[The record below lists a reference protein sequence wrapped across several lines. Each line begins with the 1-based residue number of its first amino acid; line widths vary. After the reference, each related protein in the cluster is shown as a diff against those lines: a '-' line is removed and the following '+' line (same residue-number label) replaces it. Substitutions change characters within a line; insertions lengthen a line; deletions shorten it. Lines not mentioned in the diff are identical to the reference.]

1 MDNEPDRRP
10 GARRLPAI
18 LLLAAGALVLGTG
31 VLVLLLTGQSVGGG
45 GVATSPQILVDR
57 TEIDFGQ
64 VPVNQRVRADFTITN
79 AGGRPL
85 QIVGQP
91 QVDVVKG
98 C

>member
-1 MDNEPDRRP
+1 MQKRSLVILILSL
-10 GARRLPAI
+10 GAVV
-18 LLLAAGALVLGTG
+18 LAAGVLM
-31 VLVLLLTGQSVGGG
+31 LTTMGGSAG
-45 GVATSPQILVDR
+45 IGAGVATSPQIAMDR

-79 AGGRPL
+79 AGGQPL
-85 QIVGQP
+85 RIVGQP